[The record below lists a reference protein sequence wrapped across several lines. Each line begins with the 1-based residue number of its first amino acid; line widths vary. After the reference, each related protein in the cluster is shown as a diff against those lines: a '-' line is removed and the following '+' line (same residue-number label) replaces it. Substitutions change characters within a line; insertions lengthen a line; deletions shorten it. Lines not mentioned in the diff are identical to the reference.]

1 MIIIDQKN
9 SGAPTARNNGL
20 RVATGEYV
28 YFIDSDDYIIN
39 DNCLNELYNVAK
51 KAFLDIL
58 NFNHLILKNNSLKKV
73 SIKRENNKIYTGKE
87 YISTAEKGNITNPP
101 WDKLLKRSYL
111 KEINFYYTSGIIHDD
126 AEALLRL
133 FYNAEKVSFVNKFVY
148 VYRIRANSITNS
160 EKTEKGIISTKKI
173 LETYTYYYDLEKDK
187 GVKRFIKSLI
197 FNRLVSYYD
206 LILGKEEFI
215 NNAIKIHGYKYYI
228 GSKIK
233 FWLHSGGIFD
243 IGRKTWFS
251 DFCCFEAN
259 GGKIKLGFN
268 NFFNSN
274 CKLVSINKIT
284 IGDNNLF
291 FNKGLRKISLESAV
305 SIGSNLL
312 YNNEIINEINM
323 PLVETIDDD
332 FIAGLIS
339 KN

>member
-1 MIIIDQKN
+1 MSNKEIFISIVVPVYNTEQYLDECLQSILKQTIIENIELICVNDGSSDNSLEILNLYKEKFPNMIIIDQKN

-133 FYNAEKVSFVNKFVY
+133 FYNAEKVSF
-148 VYRIRANSITNS
+148 
-160 EKTEKGIISTKKI
+160 II
-173 LETYTYYYDLEKDK
+173 
-187 GVKRFIKSLI
+187 
-197 FNRLVSYYD
+197 
-206 LILGKEEFI
+206 
-215 NNAIKIHGYKYYI
+215 
-228 GSKIK
+228 
-233 FWLHSGGIFD
+233 
-243 IGRKTWFS
+243 
-251 DFCCFEAN
+251 
-259 GGKIKLGFN
+259 
-268 NFFNSN
+268 
-274 CKLVSINKIT
+274 
-284 IGDNNLF
+284 
-291 FNKGLRKISLESAV
+291 
-305 SIGSNLL
+305 
-312 YNNEIINEINM
+312 
-323 PLVETIDDD
+323 
-332 FIAGLIS
+332 
-339 KN
+339 

>member
-1 MIIIDQKN
+1 MLNKEIFISIVVPVYNTEQYLDECLQSILKQTIIENIELICVNDGSSDNSLEILNLYKEKFPNMIIIDQKN

-111 KEINFYYTSGIIHDD
+111 KEINFSYTSGIIHDD

-173 LETYTYYYDLEKDK
+173 LETYTYYYDLENDK

-215 NNAIKIHGYKYYI
+215 NKYLDNYESFKSSYLNKLEKYFIENEEKYLTKYK
-228 GSKIK
+228 
-233 FWLHSGGIFD
+233 
-243 IGRKTWFS
+243 
-251 DFCCFEAN
+251 N
-259 GGKIKLGFN
+259 
-268 NFFNSN
+268 
-274 CKLVSINKIT
+274 
-284 IGDNNLF
+284 
-291 FNKGLRKISLESAV
+291 
-305 SIGSNLL
+305 
-312 YNNEIINEINM
+312 
-323 PLVETIDDD
+323 
-332 FIAGLIS
+332 S
-339 KN
+339 KNKLAKKINLNYLIRRFRKRYLKN

>member
-1 MIIIDQKN
+1 MLNKEIFISIVVPVYNTEQYLDECLQSILKQTIIENIELICVNDGSSDNSLEILNLYKEKFPNMIIIDQKN

-51 KAFLDIL
+51 KEALDIL

-126 AEALLRL
+126 AEALLPL
-133 FYNAEKVSFVNKFVY
+133 FYYAKKVSFIDKFVY

-215 NNAIKIHGYKYYI
+215 NKYLNNYESFKSSYLNKLERYFIENEEKYLTKYK
-228 GSKIK
+228 
-233 FWLHSGGIFD
+233 
-243 IGRKTWFS
+243 
-251 DFCCFEAN
+251 N
-259 GGKIKLGFN
+259 
-268 NFFNSN
+268 
-274 CKLVSINKIT
+274 
-284 IGDNNLF
+284 
-291 FNKGLRKISLESAV
+291 
-305 SIGSNLL
+305 
-312 YNNEIINEINM
+312 
-323 PLVETIDDD
+323 
-332 FIAGLIS
+332 S
-339 KN
+339 KNKLAKKINLNYLIRRFRKRYLKN

>member
-1 MIIIDQKN
+1 MLNKEIFISIVVPVYNTEQYLDECLQSILKQTIIENIELICVNDGSSDNSLEILNLYKEKFPNMIIIDQKN

-87 YISTAEKGNITNPP
+87 YLSTSEKGNITNPP

-111 KEINFYYTSGIIHDD
+111 KEINFSYTSGIIHDD

-133 FYNAEKVSFVNKFVY
+133 FYNAKKVSFIDKFVY

-173 LETYTYYYDLEKDK
+173 LETYTYYYDLENDK

-197 FNRLVSYYD
+197 FNRLVSYYE
-206 LILGKEEFI
+206 LILANKEFT
-215 NNAIKIHGYKYYI
+215 NKY
-228 GSKIK
+228 
-233 FWLHSGGIFD
+233 
-243 IGRKTWFS
+243 
-251 DFCCFEAN
+251 
-259 GGKIKLGFN
+259 
-268 NFFNSN
+268 
-274 CKLVSINKIT
+274 
-284 IGDNNLF
+284 
-291 FNKGLRKISLESAV
+291 
-305 SIGSNLL
+305 
-312 YNNEIINEINM
+312 
-323 PLVETIDDD
+323 IDDYIMYKTKYLNKLEKF
-332 FIAGLIS
+332 FIQNEENYLNKFKNSKSKLAKKINLNYLIRRFRKRYL